1 MKNSNYS
8 KWLNSIQCLVFAM
21 VLTQCVNFA
30 VAQQELPQAPPV
42 LTTPL
47 PTRNAPTIPSNA
59 APMALDPP
67 ADEDPQTEKNRA
79 IEKKN
84 DQEREQRELENAKR
98 DAQSKSSAATTAA
111 SEEITIECLS
121 GKNYNTGAV
130 LIGKLSINVIS
141 IETEYGKLDVPVTS
155 IISFTPGMSSHP
167 ELNKQVNAWIK
178 DLGSSNFNDRE
189 TAQRELTKIVRLIR
203 PELERLTADPDT
215 ERRNRI
221 QKILAESEEFDSDAD
236 DQTPKTALNQ
246 RDTIV
251 TKDFPIVGK
260 IVPQTF
266 HIATDFGPQ
275 TVPLAS
281 IRRAFRLTPKKD
293 DFRKTVSVD
302 AKNLSNRALNETG
315 IRLDR
320 GDKVIISAKGNLTM
334 MPWGGNAVVSPEG
347 STNYGWFVDG
357 QIAVGALVGKIG
369 SDQFFKIGTKH
380 EFVADRSG
388 MLNLGIAMQ
397 NSYDESQFR
406 GKFTV
411 DVKVIKKQ

>member
-1 MKNSNYS
+1 MRNRRYP
-8 KWLNSIQCLVFAM
+8 KWLNSIQCLALAV

-30 VAQQELPQAPPV
+30 IAQQQAPV
-42 LTTPL
+42 LDPFQV
-47 PTRNAPTIPSNA
+47 PPAA
-59 APMALDPP
+59 GAPMALDTPTDDETTKTP
-67 ADEDPQTEKNRA
+67 ARNQDRNKSGADAKEDEKESTTSTA
-79 IEKKN
+79 
-84 DQEREQRELENAKR
+84 
-98 DAQSKSSAATTAA
+98 SKSSTSSASNTA
-111 SEEITIECLS
+111 SEEITIECVS
-121 GKNYNTGAV
+121 SKNYNTGAV
-130 LIGKLSINVIS
+130 LIGKLSISVIS

-155 IISFTPGMSSHP
+155 IVSFTPGMSSHP

-189 TAQRELTKIVRLIR
+189 TAQRELTKIAGLVR
-203 PELERLTADPDT
+203 PELERFATDPDT

-221 QKILAESEEFDSDAD
+221 QKILGESEELGGD
-236 DQTPKTALNQ
+236 DDEQAPRTTLNQ

-281 IRRAFRLTPKKD
+281 IRRAYRQSGKKD
-293 DFRKTVSVD
+293 ELRKTVSVEGR
-302 AKNLSNRALNETG
+302 NLSNRTPHDTG
-315 IRLDR
+315 IRLER
-320 GDKVIISAKGNLTM
+320 GDKVTITAKGNITM

-347 STNYGWFVDG
+347 SSNYGWFVEG
-357 QIAVGALVGKIG
+357 QIPIGTLVGKIG
-369 SDQFFKIGTKH
+369 SEQFFKIGSRH
-380 EFVADRSG
+380 EFIADRSG
-388 MLNLGIAMQ
+388 TLNLAVAMQ
-397 NSYDESQFR
+397 SNYNENQFR